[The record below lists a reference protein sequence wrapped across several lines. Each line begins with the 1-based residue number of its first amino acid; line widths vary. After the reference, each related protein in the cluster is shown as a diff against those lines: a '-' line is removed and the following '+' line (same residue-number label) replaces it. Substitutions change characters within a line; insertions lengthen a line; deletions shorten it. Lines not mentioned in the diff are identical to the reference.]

1 MKYVVL
7 QMQLLADFL
16 CFVLTVMSKQCS
28 VCDSFISLM
37 QDTQLLPNQ
46 VLSEQQSLVVIKK
59 LLAIAVSGITYLRG
73 LFPEKAYGSK
83 YVEGWITDGN
93 LFICTFQWLSRSI

>member
-1 MKYVVL
+1 
-7 QMQLLADFL
+7 
-16 CFVLTVMSKQCS
+16 
-28 VCDSFISLM
+28 M

-46 VLSEQQSLVVIKK
+46 VLSEQQSLVVMKK

-83 YVEGWITDGN
+83 YVDGWDYSWK
-93 LFICTFQWLSRSI
+93 FICLHIIYNWEIFTHKKDPYLPFYSLPQNRK